1 MVAGLLLVAAKLLH
15 FREYAVSLERK
26 LGVVVELAV
35 RENQVRVLF
44 LHETASSSL
53 YLACFTLLSDE
64 LISFYHL
71 VGCGAET
78 DLIHSILV

>member
-35 RENQVRVLF
+35 RENQVRVLL
-44 LHETASSSL
+44 LHETACSSFDMASFAFL
-53 YLACFTLLSDE
+53 FDE
-64 LISFYHL
+64 LI
-71 VGCGAET
+71 
-78 DLIHSILV
+78 